1 MDACV
6 RLITIHGRP
15 FSFIDDDAFQDII
28 NAILSQKGTINS
40 HKLRDAIAE
49 EAIDVKRKIKEE
61 IKGKLISLKVDGATC
76 LGRSFLGINIQ
87 FMKDGK
93 IHIRT
98 LGVVEFSERHSAEYL
113 KNVITHTCSTYG
125 ITTKQI
131 YTVTVDNAANMLK
144 TVKILNEEDD
154 VCDNLDDENN
164 ADEVTG
170 SEITDVLIN
179 SEHCDY

>member
-1 MDACV
+1 MQYIWNYNETD
-6 RLITIHGRP
+6 
-15 FSFIDDDAFQDII
+15 
-28 NAILSQKGTINS
+28 
-40 HKLRDAIAE
+40 
-49 EAIDVKRKIKEE
+49 
-61 IKGKLISLKVDGATC
+61 
-76 LGRSFLGINIQ
+76 
-87 FMKDGK
+87 
-93 IHIRT
+93 
-98 LGVVEFSERHSAEYL
+98 
-113 KNVITHTCSTYG
+113 
-125 ITTKQI
+125 